1 MHTQEVV
8 ENYVKNHKTKFKNFF
23 IVQVIAE
30 IVQITIFIFVLLKFI
45 DNSTAINICVVTF
58 IVVLEASIFLNIK
71 FHFGNLKNFL
81 KSMNIN
87 GIYSKAS
94 KEYQKTGNR
103 ELFSQKLNELEKE
116 INS

>member
-8 ENYVKNHKTKFKNFF
+8 ENYVKNHKIKFKNFF

-30 IVQITIFIFVLLKFI
+30 IVQITI
-45 DNSTAINICVVTF
+45 F

-94 KEYQKTGNR
+94 KEYQKTGSR